1 MPIMYNSIF
10 YGVCNFTITMK
21 KLKFCFISLI
31 SASALLLS
39 SCAKSGCTDGN
50 ADNFCSE
57 CKKDDGSCNYSGSV
71 VLWYDED
78 TADEMDTDGITS
90 LIVEVDGEIVGTY
103 SPSVYFTSAPNC
115 GSTGTITV
123 KKNLGK
129 SKSKTSTYSIT
140 DQDGDVVFSGTLEFK
155 ANTCTEHELTY

>member
-1 MPIMYNSIF
+1 
-10 YGVCNFTITMK
+10 MK
-21 KLKFCFISLI
+21 KLKFLFIGLV

-50 ADNFCSE
+50 ADNFCSK
-57 CKKDDGSCNYSGSV
+57 CKKDDGSCTYSGSV

-78 TADEMDTDGITS
+78 TADQMDDDGITS
-90 LIVEVDGEIVGTY
+90 LIVKVDGEIVGTY
-103 SPSVYFTSAPNC
+103 SSSVYFVSAPNC
-115 GSTGTITV
+115 GSTGAITV

-140 DQDGDVVFSGTLEFK
+140 DQDGDVVFSGNLEFK
-155 ANTCTEHELTY
+155 ANTCTQLELNY